1 MCASV
6 IAGVDAP
13 LVFEAP
19 EHVFNF
25 MLLPIKF
32 SIVADRYFAIR
43 STRDAGGDAA
53 LIESFAEP
61 VGIVSSVAEQFFCF
75 WQRAQYQCRAFVVA
89 HLPFA
94 QHENDRPPLA
104 ITDGM

>member
-1 MCASV
+1 MTQLNLRQAEWNCSLHS
-6 IAGVDAP
+6 GPSKPQD
-13 LVFEAP
+13 
-19 EHVFNF
+19 
-25 MLLPIKF
+25 
-32 SIVADRYFAIR
+32 ADRYFAIR